1 MPPDEPSDSNASA
14 AEEETPSSSAAGVVA
29 AGIFLSKIVGLL
41 RERAIAFYF
50 GVSAHADVWQV
61 AFRAPNLL
69 QNLLGEG
76 TISAAFIPIY
86 SRFLDEERPEAAA
99 RFAGAIFGL
108 LCVVVAL
115 VTLAGV
121 ALAEPIVA
129 LLAPG
134 YVGDAERV
142 AAGTLSVNRFTLAAQ
157 AVRVI
162 FPMAGVLVLSAW
174 ALGILNSHRQFFVPY
189 VAPVLWNVA
198 IIGTLI
204 GGAYVLSGTPGAP
217 GAFTTD
223 ALSRLLLIACVGALG
238 GGFLQ
243 FGIQLPFVWQ
253 HLDHFRVAVST
264 RVEGVREAI
273 NAFGPVVAGRGVA
286 QLSGYI
292 DLFLASLLAVGAQSA
307 VRYAQ
312 IFYLLPVSL
321 FGISVAASELP
332 ELSRLT
338 AERVRSFGQRMQR
351 SVHQIA
357 FLTIPTIVG
366 YLCFGFLIVGL
377 LLRTGQFD
385 AQSNWLVYMVLG
397 GYALGILA
405 TTVSRLLQNAF
416 YAVGDTKTPAKLA
429 AVRVATST
437 VVAVPLMFWL
447 DTTAVSSVVPVSS
460 ESPLFL
466 GALGLSAGA
475 SVGAW
480 IEFFLLRRALRDA
493 MPELT
498 LLRLR
503 PVLLITA
510 LAIGAAL
517 PALGLWYLL
526 AGASVW
532 ISGPLVGS
540 MYALAYLG
548 SARLIGRPELDAWL
562 SRFGG

>member
-1 MPPDEPSDSNASA
+1 MPADAPLDSDSSADAEASPA
-14 AEEETPSSSAAGVVA
+14 SSAAGVVA
-29 AGIFLSKIVGLL
+29 AGIFLSKMVGLL

-86 SRFLDEERPEAAA
+86 SRFLDNDKPKAAA

-115 VTLAGV
+115 VTLAGI

-129 LLAPG
+129 VLAPG
-134 YVGDAERV
+134 YLGDAERV
-142 AAGTLSVNRFTLAAQ
+142 AAGTLSINRFELAVQ
-157 AVRVI
+157 AVRIV

-198 IIGTLI
+198 IIGALAA
-204 GGAYVLSGTPGAP
+204 GAYALSGAP
-217 GAFTTD
+217 GAPDALTTD
-223 ALSRLLLIACVGALG
+223 ALSRLLLIACFGALVG
-238 GGFLQ
+238 GALQ
-243 FGIQLPFVWQ
+243 FGVQLPFVWA
-253 HLDHFRVAVST
+253 HLDHLRLSIST
-264 RVEGVREAI
+264 RVEGVREAMK
-273 NAFGPVVAGRGVA
+273 AFGPVVAGRGVA
-286 QLSGYI
+286 QISGYI

-338 AERVRSFGQRMQR
+338 TERARSFGRRMQR

-385 AQSNWLVYMVLG
+385 AQSNWLVYIVLG

-416 YAVGDTKTPAKLA
+416 YALGDAKTPARLA
-429 AVRVATST
+429 VVRVVVST
-437 VVAVPLMFWL
+437 IVAVPLMVWL
-447 DTTAVSSVVPVSS
+447 DTTAVPSITPVSS

-466 GALGLSAGA
+466 GALGLSLGA

-480 IEFFLLRRALRDA
+480 VEFVLLRRALLGHL
-493 MPELT
+493 PSVT
-498 LLRLR
+498 LVSLRT
-503 PVLLITA
+503 VATLIA
-510 LAIGAAL
+510 LASGAAL
-517 PALGLWYLL
+517 PALGVWQLL
-526 AGASVW
+526 AEASVW
-532 ISGPLVGS
+532 ISAPLVGGT
-540 MYALAYLG
+540 YALVYLG
-548 SARLIGRPELDAWL
+548 SAWGMDRPELNAWL
-562 SRFGG
+562 DRFGA

>member
-1 MPPDEPSDSNASA
+1 MAPPNSSASDEPTDDAS
-14 AEEETPSSSAAGVVA
+14 PSSSAAGVVA
-29 AGIFLSKIVGLL
+29 LGIFVSKILGLL
-41 RERAIAFYF
+41 RERAVAFYF
-50 GVSAHADVWQV
+50 GVGAHADVWQV

-86 SRFLDEERPEAAA
+86 SRLIDDDRPEAAA

-115 VTLAGV
+115 VVLAGI

-134 YVGDAERV
+134 YLGDAERV
-142 AAGTLSVNRFTLAAQ
+142 AAGTLSINRFELAAQ
-157 AVRVI
+157 AVRII
-162 FPMAGVLVLSAW
+162 FPMAGILVLSAW

-189 VAPVLWNVA
+189 VAPALWNVA

-204 GGAYVLSGTPGAP
+204 GGAYAISGTPGAP
-217 GAFTTD
+217 DVFTSD
-223 ALSRLLLIACVGALG
+223 VLSRLLLIACFGALG
-238 GGFLQ
+238 GGLLQ

-253 HLDHFRVAVST
+253 HLDRLYLSIST

-273 NAFGPVVAGRGVA
+273 RAFGPVVAGRGVA
-286 QLSGYI
+286 QISGYI

-338 AERVRSFGQRMQR
+338 TERAKTFGERMRRSI
-351 SVHQIA
+351 HQIA

-366 YLCFGFLIVGL
+366 YLCFGFLVVGL

-385 AQSNWLVYMVLG
+385 AQSNWLVYIVLG

-405 TTVSRLLQNAF
+405 TTISRLLQNAF
-416 YAVGDTKTPAKLA
+416 YALGDAKTPARLA
-429 AVRVATST
+429 VVRVVIST
-437 VVAVPLMFWL
+437 AIAVPLMLWL
-447 DTTAVSSVVPVSS
+447 DETAVPDLVPVASD
-460 ESPLFL
+460 SPLFL
-466 GALGLSAGA
+466 GALGLSLGA

-480 IEFFLLRRALRDA
+480 AEFLLLRRALHGHL
-493 MPELT
+493 PSLT
-498 LLRLR
+498 LVDLRTVGTLTG
-503 PVLLITA
+503 LA
-510 LAIGAAL
+510 LAAAL
-517 PALGLWYLL
+517 PALGLWMLL
-526 AGASVW
+526 AGASIWVVA
-532 ISGPLVGS
+532 PLVGGT
-540 MYALAYLG
+540 YIVVYLG
-548 SARLIGRPELDAWL
+548 AAWLLNRPELMAWV
-562 SRFGG
+562 SRFVG

>member
-1 MPPDEPSDSNASA
+1 MSSDADSPADSSADAEASP
-14 AEEETPSSSAAGVVA
+14 TSSAAGVVA
-29 AGIFLSKIVGLL
+29 AGIFLSKMVGLL

-86 SRFLDEERPEAAA
+86 SRFLEEERPEAAA

-134 YVGDAERV
+134 YLGDAERV
-142 AAGTLSVNRFTLAAQ
+142 AAGTLSINRFELAAQ
-157 AVRVI
+157 AVRII

-198 IIGTLI
+198 IISGLAA
-204 GGAYVLSGTPGAP
+204 GAYALSGTPGAP
-217 GAFTTD
+217 TALTTD
-223 ALSRLLLIACVGALG
+223 ALSQLLLIACFGALVG
-238 GGFLQ
+238 GALQ
-243 FGIQLPFVWQ
+243 FGVQLPFVWT
-253 HLDHFRVAVST
+253 HLDHLRLSVST
-264 RVEGVREAI
+264 RVEGVREAMQ
-273 NAFGPVVAGRGVA
+273 AFGPVVAGRGVA
-286 QLSGYI
+286 QISGYI

-338 AERVRSFGQRMQR
+338 TERARSFGQRMQR

-357 FLTIPTIVG
+357 FLTIPTIIG

-385 AQSNWLVYMVLG
+385 AQSNWLVYLVLG

-416 YAVGDTKTPAKLA
+416 YALGDAKTPARLA
-429 AVRVATST
+429 VVRVVVST
-437 VVAVPLMFWL
+437 IVAVPLMFWL
-447 DTTAVSSVVPVSS
+447 DTTSVPSLVPVSS
-460 ESPLFL
+460 ENPLFL
-466 GALGLSAGA
+466 GALGLSLGA

-480 IEFFLLRRALRDA
+480 IEFALLRRALHTAFPDV
-493 MPELT
+493 P
-498 LLRLR
+498 LLRGR
-503 PVLLITA
+503 TVGLITA
-510 LAIGAAL
+510 LAGAAAG
-517 PALGLWYLL
+517 PALGMWYLL
-526 AGASVW
+526 ADASIW
-532 ISGPLVGS
+532 ISAPLVGGT
-540 MYALAYLG
+540 YALVYLG
-548 SARLIGRPELDAWL
+548 GAWLLDRPELNAWL
-562 SRFGG
+562 DRFGA

>member
-1 MPPDEPSDSNASA
+1 MPPDVPSDPDASA
-14 AEEETPSSSAAGVVA
+14 ADEAAPSSSAAGVVA

-41 RERAIAFYF
+41 RERAVAFYF

-86 SRFLDEERPEAAA
+86 SRFLNEERPQAAA

-115 VTLAGV
+115 VVLVGIG
-121 ALAEPIVA
+121 LAEPIVA

-142 AAGTLSVNRFTLAAQ
+142 AAGTLSINRFELATE
-157 AVRVI
+157 AVRII

-198 IIGTLI
+198 IIGSLV
-204 GGAYVLSGTPGAP
+204 GGAYALSGTPGAP
-217 GAFTTD
+217 DVLTND
-223 ALSRLLLIACVGALG
+223 ALSRLLLIACFGALG
-238 GGFLQ
+238 GGLLQ
-243 FGIQLPFVWQ
+243 FGIQLPFVWK
-253 HLDHFRVAVST
+253 HLDHVRLAVST

-273 NAFGPVVAGRGVA
+273 SAFGPVVAGRGVA
-286 QLSGYI
+286 QISGYI

-338 AERVRSFGQRMQR
+338 ADRVQSFSQRMQR

-397 GYALGILA
+397 GYTVGILA

-416 YAVGDTKTPAKLA
+416 YALGDAKTPARLA
-429 AVRVATST
+429 VVRVTIST
-437 VVAVPLMFWL
+437 ILAIPLMFEL
-447 DTTAVSSVVPVSS
+447 DTTAVPDVVPVTT

-466 GALGLSAGA
+466 GALGLSVGA

-480 IEFFLLRRALRDA
+480 AEFFLLRRALQKA
-493 MPELT
+493 LPELT

-503 PVLLITA
+503 PVLLIAA

-526 AGASVW
+526 AGTSVW
-532 ISGPLVGS
+532 VSGPLVGGT
-540 MYALAYLG
+540 YATVYLV
-548 SARLIGRPELDAWL
+548 SAWLTRRPELDAWL
-562 SRFGG
+562 SRFDP

>member
-14 AEEETPSSSAAGVVA
+14 AEERTPSSSAAGVVA

-86 SRFLDEERPEAAA
+86 SRFLEEERPEAAA

-142 AAGTLSVNRFTLAAQ
+142 AAGTLSINRFELAAQ
-157 AVRVI
+157 AVRII

-204 GGAYVLSGTPGAP
+204 GGAYMLGGTPGAP
-217 GAFTTD
+217 DAFTTG
-223 ALSRLLLIACVGALG
+223 ALSQLLLMACVGALG
-238 GGFLQ
+238 GGVLQ
-243 FGIQLPFVWQ
+243 FGIQLPFVWK
-253 HLDHFRVAVST
+253 HLDDFRIAVST
-264 RVEGVREAI
+264 RVEGVREAMK
-273 NAFGPVVAGRGVA
+273 AFGPVVAGRGVA

-416 YAVGDTKTPAKLA
+416 YAVGDTKTPAQLA
-429 AVRVATST
+429 AVRVAVST

-447 DTTAVSSVVPVSS
+447 DATAVASIVPVSS

-466 GALGLSAGA
+466 GALGLSVGA
-475 SVGAW
+475 SMGAW
-480 IEFFLLRRALRDA
+480 VEFFLLRRALRQA
-493 MPELT
+493 LPQLT
-498 LLRLR
+498 LLRPR

-510 LAIGAAL
+510 LAGGAAL

-532 ISGPLVGS
+532 VSGPLVGGT
-540 MYALAYLG
+540 YTLIYLSG
-548 SARLIGRPELDAWL
+548 AWLMGRPELDAWV
-562 SRFGG
+562 SRFGP